1 MTIAFVRSGKFWMA
15 NMKLGEIK
23 MNEKIKTL

>member
-1 MTIAFVRSGKFWMA
+1 MIIAFVWSGKFGMA

-23 MNEKIKTL
+23 MNEKIKTV